1 MPIHGETQ
9 PERQDAS
16 VRPGW
21 QDPLV
26 REFEQQWLDL
36 EAQMDGL
43 PYPSELWDQ
52 VAERRLR
59 LAQSL
64 EASLPPMQVVSAC
77 QSVILSALTEAE
89 ASVIYPCRD
98 RAVRRLIGEG
108 TMPTEIAQVTG
119 IGEDEVLRL
128 LQEPAE

>member
-1 MPIHGETQ
+1 MGVIQ
-9 PERQDAS
+9 SERQDAL
-16 VRPGW
+16 VWPGW
-21 QDPLV
+21 QEPAV
-26 REFEQQWLDL
+26 REIERQWLEL

-43 PYPSELWDQ
+43 PYPSEVWDQ
-52 VAERRLR
+52 VAARRLR

-77 QSVILSALTEAE
+77 QSIILSALTEAE
-89 ASVIYPCRD
+89 ASVIYPCRN
-98 RAVRRLIGEG
+98 RAVRRLIAEG
-108 TMPTEIAQVTG
+108 AMPTEIAEVTG